1 MEKNS
6 LHEVQTMEMEA
17 IPRYEISE
25 DFDKYGVVVIRE
37 VLSQSEVHELRQIL
51 DKIFLEEKD
60 PLPRM
65 ILSYDIFKVK
75 ELYLIPFKEKIVEK
89 LKSTLG
95 EKLCYFSDFQVQR
108 NMFGIPGWHRDCGNE
123 AGNDYLCHPSYKF
136 VKCGVFLQDY
146 NLG

>member
-51 DKIFLEEKD
+51 DKIFLEEK
-60 PLPRM
+60 
-65 ILSYDIFKVK
+65 
-75 ELYLIPFKEKIVEK
+75 IPFQE
-89 LKSTLG
+89 
-95 EKLCYFSDFQVQR
+95 
-108 NMFGIPGWHRDCGNE
+108 
-123 AGNDYLCHPSYKF
+123 
-136 VKCGVFLQDY
+136 
-146 NLG
+146 